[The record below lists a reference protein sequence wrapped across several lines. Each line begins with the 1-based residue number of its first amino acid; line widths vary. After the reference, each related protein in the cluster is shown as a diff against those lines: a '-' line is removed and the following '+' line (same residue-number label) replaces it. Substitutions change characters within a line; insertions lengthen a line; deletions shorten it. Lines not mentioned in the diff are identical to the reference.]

1 MKLYYK
7 SAQREI
13 LVGTFFSYFCVS
25 NSANTTAMK
34 VKSFVCI
41 LLMSISPLAFAQD
54 FTARDSL
61 RGGLAFERTTY
72 DVLKYELDLYVFP
85 DKKMISGAN
94 TITFKVVEDTDKIQI
109 DLFENMVIDGVS
121 SREFDKIETTRKH
134 DAVYLHFP
142 KVLTKDSIHSIRF
155 SYYGNPTVAE
165 NAPWDGG
172 FVWSKDSNAKDFVGV
187 AVQGTGASLWYP
199 CKDSQSD
206 EPDWGAII
214 TLNIPDGL
222 VGVSNGRL
230 LSSKKTENNFTA
242 WTWEVKNPI
251 NSYNITLNIGD
262 YVHFADKLAALD
274 IDYYVLRENQAKAK
288 IHFEADVKPML
299 SCFQEKFGAYPFIE
313 DGYKL
318 VETPF
323 LGMEHQSAVAY
334 GNRYKK
340 GYLGNDL
347 SGSGVGL
354 LFDFIIIHETG
365 HEWFGNSIT
374 SKDIADMWIHEGFTT
389 YSESV
394 FVECQY
400 GYQKAMQY
408 INGQRSLVQNQK
420 PLVGQFGVNIKPS
433 NSDVYYKAALMLN
446 TLRHSINDDQK
457 WWKLLLD
464 YSNHFKH
471 QIIVADDVIDFFE
484 QESQLPLRP
493 IFEQY
498 IYHKELPLL
507 EVVVF
512 KDGFQYAWIAD
523 VADFE
528 MPVELV
534 LDDEIIRLHPKKEI
548 QFYKASINPSTKL
561 RVVTEKFFIQ
571 VKFKS

>member
-1 MKLYYK
+1 MKFKLFLL
-7 SAQREI
+7 
-13 LVGTFFSYFCVS
+13 LV
-25 NSANTTAMK
+25 
-34 VKSFVCI
+34 
-41 LLMSISPLAFAQD
+41 LMSLSPLGFAQNL
-54 FTARDSL
+54 TERDSL
-61 RGGLAFERTTY
+61 RGGLPFERTSF
-72 DVLKYELDLYVFP
+72 DVLKYDIELILKP
-85 DKKMISGAN
+85 EKKWIFGSN
-94 TITFKVVEDTDKIQI
+94 TITFKVVEDTNTIQL
-109 DLFENMVIDGVS
+109 DLFENLIIDGITS
-121 SREFDKIETTRKH
+121 NEFGKIHTTRKL
-134 DAVYLHFP
+134 DAVYLHFEREL
-142 KVLTKDSIHSIRF
+142 KKDSIHTIRF
-155 SYYGNPTVAE
+155 SYYGNPVEAK

-172 FVWSKDSNAKDFVGV
+172 FVWSKDSNGKPFVGV

-206 EPDWGAII
+206 EPDWGARIN
-214 TLNIPDGL
+214 LMVPDDL
-222 VGVSNGRL
+222 VAVSNGRL
-230 LSSKKTENNFTA
+230 VSSQKIDENLTS
-242 WTWEVKNPI
+242 WIWEVKNPI

-262 YVHFADKLAALD
+262 YVHFADKLGNLD
-274 IDYYVLRENQAKAK
+274 IDYYVLRENEAKAK

-299 SCFQEKFGAYPFIE
+299 KCFQEKFGAYPFME

-334 GNRYKK
+334 GNKYKK

-394 FVECQY
+394 FVECQF

-408 INGQRSLVQNQK
+408 INGQRNLVQNKK

-433 NSDVYYKAALMLN
+433 NSDIYYKGALMLN
-446 TLRHSINDDQK
+446 TLRHSINDDRK

-471 QIIVADDVIDFFE
+471 QIIVADDVIDFFVK
-484 QESQLPLRP
+484 ESKMNLRP

-498 IYHKELPLL
+498 IYHKELPVL
-507 EVVVF
+507 EI
-512 KDGFQYAWIAD
+512 KIAENGFYYHWTAA
-523 VADFE
+523 VPDFA
-528 MPVELV
+528 MPIELIIN
-534 LDDEIIRLHPKKEI
+534 DKTIRLNSNKEL
-548 QFYKASINPSTKL
+548 QFYEIEINPSTKL
-561 RVVTEKFFIQ
+561 RVVTEKFFIK
-571 VKFKS
+571 VKFKP

>member
-1 MKLYYK
+1 MKLK
-7 SAQREI
+7 LFLLFVLINVCS
-13 LVGTFFSYFCVS
+13 VG
-25 NSANTTAMK
+25 
-34 VKSFVCI
+34 
-41 LLMSISPLAFAQD
+41 FAQN
-54 FTARDSL
+54 FTQRDSL
-61 RGGLAFERTTY
+61 RGGLPFERTSF
-72 DVLKYELDLYVFP
+72 DVLKYDLELSVFP
-85 DKKMISGAN
+85 DEKMISGSN
-94 TITFKVVEDTDKIQI
+94 TITFRVVEDTENIQL
-109 DLFENMVIDGVS
+109 DLFENMHIDSVNS
-121 SREFDKIETTRKH
+121 AEFGNIEITRKH

-142 KVLTKDSIHSIRF
+142 RVLTINSIHTIIF
-155 SYYGNPTVAE
+155 SYYGNPVEAQ

-172 FVWSKDSNAKDFVGV
+172 FVWSKDSNGKDFVGV

-206 EPDWGAII
+206 EPDWGARI
-214 TLNIPDGL
+214 NVMVPDDL
-222 VGVSNGRL
+222 VAVSNGRL
-230 LSSKKTENNFTA
+230 VSSQKIEENLRS
-242 WTWEVKNPI
+242 WVWEVKNPI

-262 YVHFADKLAALD
+262 YVHFADKLGDLD
-274 IDYYVLRENQAKAK
+274 IDYYVLRENEAKAK

-299 SCFQEKFGAYPFIE
+299 TCFQEKFGAYPFME

-334 GNRYKK
+334 GNTYKK
-340 GYLGNDL
+340 GYLGRDL
-347 SGSGVGL
+347 SKSGVGL

-394 FVECQY
+394 FVECQF

-408 INGQRSLVQNQK
+408 INGQRNLVQNKK

-433 NSDVYYKAALMLN
+433 NGDIYYKGALMLN
-446 TLRHSINDDQK
+446 TLRHTINDDEK
-457 WWKLLLD
+457 WWKLLLN

-471 QIIVADDVIDFFE
+471 QIIVADNVIDFFAK
-484 QESQLPLRP
+484 ESQMNLRP

-498 IYHKELPLL
+498 IYHKELPVL
-507 EVVVF
+507 EVEVTQN
-512 KDGFQYAWIAD
+512 GLYYSWTAA

-528 MPVELV
+528 MPVELMIN
-534 LDDEIIRLHPKKEI
+534 DKIIRLNPTKEL
-548 QFYKASINPSTKL
+548 QFYKIEINPSTKL
-561 RVVTEKFFIQ
+561 RVITEKFFIK